1 MLLEGFPYS
10 RKMLK
15 KCKTSIELYDKGSKS
30 FVVEWML
37 LEGFPYSRKMLKK
50 CKTSIELYD
59 KGSKSFVVE

>member
-1 MLLEGFPYS
+1 MLYDKGSKSFVVEWMLLEGFPYN

-37 LEGFPYSRKMLKK
+37 LEGFPYNRKMLKK
-50 CKTSIELYD
+50 M
-59 KGSKSFVVE
+59 